1 MNDEK
6 EQKELPLE
14 EREFIDYCEANDLD
28 CNEDNMDEET
38 LEDFLKIKKPFI
50 RMIKKGRLVV
60 DGTLLRYKFSQ
71 FSPPGIAGLEVE
83 IKRPWGKSMMAMD
96 GNKDTQ
102 QIKKLQSI
110 VSTMIGKEVSFIS
123 TLDIEDWKFL
133 RGVATLFLAD

>member
-1 MNDEK
+1 MNDEEDK
-6 EQKELPLE
+6 SDLSLE
-14 EREFIDYCEANDLD
+14 EKEFLSYCEANDLD
-28 CNEDNMDEET
+28 CNEDDMDEET

-50 RMIKKGRLVV
+50 RMIKKGRLIV
-60 DGTLLRYKFSQ
+60 DGALLRYKFSQ
-71 FSPPGIAGLEVE
+71 FSPAGVAGSEVE

-123 TLDIEDWKFL
+123 ALDIEDWKFL